1 MTLTISSLIYAL
13 IVCVLFY
20 IVSESNRKYLL
31 ALASVVYI
39 FNLNKLA
46 GFYVI
51 LTGAFCWAT
60 GAAIG
65 FCKKNEMIKA
75 AKLLC
80 IFSVLVFAVSLLV
93 LKYVP
98 VYYPSVLEGETVL
111 KYLIMPIGF
120 SFYVFQAISYV
131 IDVKRGTVTAAVNP
145 VDILLY
151 LSFFPKFVSGPI
163 ERYDN
168 FRTQLSALTKTKFR
182 DAMRWK
188 RALYFTLVGCFM
200 KLVIADRLVVYV
212 DRLFDGY
219 MNYGS
224 LLLLMGSLFYT
235 IEIYCDFAGYSY
247 VAMGISAMFNVSL
260 VENFKQP
267 YMSTNITEFWRRWH
281 MSLSRWFTD
290 YIYIPLGGNRKGL
303 ARKILNTFIVFFICG
318 MWHGAGKNFIAWGL
332 LHGAFS
338 AFDVIAREKKW
349 TALRSGATGRILA
362 FAEASFAWIFF
373 KASSLTSAVKYVIAM
388 FTNGLQFGEMQG
400 QLKKL
405 ELVSPETKI
414 ILIFI
419 AVMIIL
425 DVIAY
430 SKNRHLPELI
440 AGLPQGRRYICFYL
454 LLVVVVIFGIYGPD
468 LGIKP
473 IYMGF

>member
-13 IVCVLFY
+13 IICFLFY
-20 IVSESNRKYLL
+20 IVSKSNRKYLL

-39 FNLNKLA
+39 FNLNKMA

-51 LTGAFCWAT
+51 LTGILCW
-60 GAAIG
+60 GAGALIG
-65 FCKKNEMIKA
+65 ICKKNEQIKA
-75 AKLLC
+75 AKILC
-80 IFSVLVFAVSLLV
+80 VISVIIFAGSLLV
-93 LKYVP
+93 LKYMT
-98 VYYPSVLEGETVL
+98 VYYPSVLETETVF

-120 SFYVFQAISYV
+120 SFYIFQAISYV
-131 IDVKRGTVTAAVNP
+131 IDVKRGSVTAATNP

-168 FRTQLSALTKTKFR
+168 FKAQIKSLTETNFR
-182 DAMRWK
+182 DAQKWK
-188 RALYFTLVGCFM
+188 KALYYTLVGCFM

-212 DRLFDGY
+212 NRLFEGY
-219 MNYGS
+219 EWYGS
-224 LLLLMGSLFYT
+224 ILLLLGSLFYT

-247 VAMGISAMFNVSL
+247 VAIGISAMFDVSL
-260 VENFKQP
+260 AENFRQP

-303 ARKILNTFIVFFICG
+303 SRKILNTFIVFFICG
-318 MWHGAGKNFIAWGL
+318 MWHGAGKNFIVWGL
-332 LHGAFS
+332 LHGVFS
-338 AFDVIAREKKW
+338 AIDVIAREKKW
-349 TALRSGATGRILA
+349 VTLRNGATGRIVA
-362 FAEASFAWIFF
+362 FIEASFAWIFF
-373 KASSLTSAVKYVIAM
+373 KASSLTSAVKYIIAM
-388 FTNGLQFGEMQG
+388 LTNGLMLDELPG
-400 QLKKL
+400 QLKRL
-405 ELVSPETKI
+405 ELVSPETKVICVFI
-414 ILIFI
+414 I
-419 AVMIIL
+419 VMIIL

-430 SKNRHLPELI
+430 KKNCHIPELI
-440 AGLPQGRRYICFYL
+440 AKMPQGRRYICFYL